1 MAAKKKI
8 PRGRPRDPGT
18 RARILKAA
26 SELLDAG
33 GLTAV
38 TMEAIAARAGVGK
51 PTIYRDWPNAHAVAM
66 SAFLARAGA
75 EPARANSGSAIAAL
89 RRQLRELAGTFATR
103 TGRSTA
109 MMIAAAQ
116 NDSELAKVFR
126 THFVMKSREAGRVLL
141 ERAADEGALRRNL
154 DFEAALDLIFAP
166 FYFRLL
172 IGHAPLTTSD
182 TDVILDLALKGLGPP
197 GRAQRSIAKQVAR
210 KAAESRR
217 KMHSR

>member
-1 MAAKKKI
+1 MPPVEKSA
-8 PRGRPRDPGT
+8 RGRPRDPGT

-66 SAFLARAGA
+66 SAFLERARAAPG
-75 EPARANSGSAIAAL
+75 PSKSRTAIEAL
-89 RRQLRELAGTFATR
+89 RRQLHDLAEAFATR
-103 TGRSTA
+103 AGRSTA

-116 NDSELAKVFR
+116 NDSELAKMFR
-126 THFVMKSREAGRVLL
+126 IHFVMKSREAGRALL
-141 ERAADEGALRRNL
+141 EQAAAEGDLRRDL
-154 DFEAALDLIFAP
+154 DCEAALDLIYAP

-172 IGHAPLTTSD
+172 IGHAPLSTRD
-182 TDVILDLALKGLGPP
+182 TEVILDLSLNGLGKKDSTRRPKRLRP
-197 GRAQRSIAKQVAR
+197 ERDAARRSR
-210 KAAESRR
+210 S
-217 KMHSR
+217 